1 MKKQKRSRGKK
12 VNRTITPAKLRRR
25 AVTKNYFRGGKN
37 L

>member
-1 MKKQKRSRGKK
+1 MSKRNRRPKR
-12 VNRTITPAKLRRR
+12 NRTISPAKLRRK

>member
-1 MKKQKRSRGKK
+1 MYKKKKSRGKK
-12 VNRTITPAKLRRR
+12 VNRTISPAKLRRR